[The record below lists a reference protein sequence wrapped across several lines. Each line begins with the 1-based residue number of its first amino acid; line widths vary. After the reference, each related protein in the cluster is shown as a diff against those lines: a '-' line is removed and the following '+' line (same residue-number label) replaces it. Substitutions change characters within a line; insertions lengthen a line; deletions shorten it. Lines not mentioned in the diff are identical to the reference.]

1 MAFAIASGPPP
12 LKGTNFHPFF
22 YPTCLLLQLSPKY
35 MKRILNFVPLKHIPP
50 FMANAILNF
59 HFCFLNPSLTCT
71 PGKDEFQ
78 ANFTV
83 KLALQVYYSPSLATH
98 LLWRWKSVI
107 RAKLS
112 MVCQVT
118 IKGKAANNW

>member
-1 MAFAIASGPPP
+1 MAFAIRFRTPLPP

-83 KLALQVYYSPSLATH
+83 KLALLLQPQSSYTSPLAME
-98 LLWRWKSVI
+98 I
-107 RAKLS
+107 
-112 MVCQVT
+112 C
-118 IKGKAANNW
+118 N